1 MKRTRSIGESP
12 LLSRHPAGHGAPGR
26 ATLHGVTSELSFRD
40 PYPLLH
46 INCKQDTIEQGQP
59 EACLYLLEMFF
70 VLRLGYWFQTNVV
83 LSHILNCLLKWVRQ
97 KKSHEVLNILS
108 SIQELHS

>member
-1 MKRTRSIGESP
+1 MVALLNLMSKKRRCTIAGITAQWIRRARETILILVFASMSKKYEKDKRTRSIGESP

-59 EACLYLLEMFF
+59 EACL
-70 VLRLGYWFQTNVV
+70 
-83 LSHILNCLLKWVRQ
+83 
-97 KKSHEVLNILS
+97 
-108 SIQELHS
+108 

>member
-1 MKRTRSIGESP
+1 MKRSIGESP

-59 EACLYLLEMFF
+59 EVTF
-70 VLRLGYWFQTNVV
+70 G
-83 LSHILNCLLKWVRQ
+83 
-97 KKSHEVLNILS
+97 NILCLAFGLLVPNECCFVAHIELFIEVGKTEKVPKS
-108 SIQELHS
+108 STY